1 MVVIKWSLMDI
12 YTLSRNFFNWSF
24 ENPEKINPNHIALY
38 FFCIEQCNRLGWKD
52 KFGLPATMAKE
63 AIGIRSYNTYKKTLD
78 DLVEFGFIKMIE
90 VSKNQYSSNI
100 IAISKFNKAY
110 NKALDNALI
119 KHTSKQSES
128 TRQSIDSIDI
138 QEYNSTIIQDTNTQ
152 SDIDSFIQ
160 LRKNIFNEYDT
171 ELKTKLSK
179 YKIDRPICFIGTG
192 IPVMYYDLVEILVI
206 CINDIE
212 WQKDIQNRF
221 GLLKYEKSLIDFFL
235 TVKASSEY
243 TKYKGENDFKRHYT
257 NWLNKNTDKY
267 KK

>member
-1 MVVIKWSLMDI
+1 MDI

-100 IAISKFNKAY
+100 IAISKFNKAH
-110 NKALDNALI
+110 NKALDKALI

-128 TRQSIDSIDI
+128 TRQSNDSIDI
-138 QEYNSTIIQDTNTQ
+138 HNTYYIIHN
-152 SDIDSFIQ
+152 
-160 LRKNIFNEYDT
+160 
-171 ELKTKLSK
+171 
-179 YKIDRPICFIGTG
+179 
-192 IPVMYYDLVEILVI
+192 
-206 CINDIE
+206 
-212 WQKDIQNRF
+212 
-221 GLLKYEKSLIDFFL
+221 
-235 TVKASSEY
+235 
-243 TKYKGENDFKRHYT
+243 TKYNENDFFIMSENKITGSATYYVLRNYMDYIESMLMSFGNLKVSKDRFIDNFKLNYGNGAVFADEKHLRNTVKSSIKILAATPRYARH
-257 NWLNKNTDKY
+257 
-267 KK
+267 

>member
-1 MVVIKWSLMDI
+1 MAENKKSFLLYVDQIHLFEA
-12 YTLSRNFFNWSF
+12 LSDEEAGKLVKHIFRYVNDLNPETPDRITQISF
-24 ENPEKINPNHIALY
+24 EPIKHQLK
-38 FFCIEQCNRLGWKD
+38 R
-52 KFGLPATMAKE
+52 
-63 AIGIRSYNTYKKTLD
+63 
-78 DLVEFGFIKMIE
+78 DLVKYKEKLEQWSEAGKKSAE
-90 VSKNQYSSNI
+90 SK
-100 IAISKFNKAY
+100 KLKKY
-110 NKALDNALI
+110 NDSQQNSTNVNGCQQ
-119 KHTSKQSES
+119 TSTES
-128 TRQSIDSIDI
+128 TVIDTDTVIVID
-138 QEYNSTIIQDTNTQ
+138 TVK
-152 SDIDSFIQ
+152 DIDTYIG

>member
-1 MVVIKWSLMDI
+1 MDI

-100 IAISKFNKAY
+100 IAISKFNKAH
-110 NKALDNALI
+110 NKALDKALI

-152 SDIDSFIQ
+152 SKIDFDVFWNLYDKKEQKDSCLNKWNKLDFETQTKIIEILPSFIAWKSDKKYRPNPQ
-160 LRKNIFNEYDT
+160 TFLNQKRWLDEIPTQTITPKYISQIPAEENEWHSNRK
-171 ELKTKLSK
+171 
-179 YKIDRPICFIGTG
+179 
-192 IPVMYYDLVEILVI
+192 
-206 CINDIE
+206 
-212 WQKDIQNRF
+212 
-221 GLLKYEKSLIDFFL
+221 
-235 TVKASSEY
+235 
-243 TKYKGENDFKRHYT
+243 
-257 NWLNKNTDKY
+257 
-267 KK
+267 